1 MRELGRLQE
10 ILFYRELDNPLE
22 EINKLLDDKTV

>member
-1 MRELGRLQE
+1 MQE